1 MIKVLHEQSETE
13 CRSARADGEQLW
25 MDVTEFQT
33 VTGWSW
39 KPEGFCRGDVCVPV
53 PPARA
58 QEFVAGSTVN
68 TAAFWDRMGNPV
80 VHDAAGKVW
89 VLGSSATERG
99 VTLQSLNA
107 PDFSLPDLD
116 GRMHSLAE
124 HRGKKVF
131 LVTWASW

>member
-1 MIKVLHEQSETE
+1 MKVGYTRQEGDQIPT
-13 CRSARADGEQLW
+13 RPTTIPAIMARATFALGVSDARHGRPYHPDFDLW
-25 MDVTEFQT
+25 
-33 VTGWSW
+33 S
-39 KPEGFCRGDVCVPV
+39 
-53 PPARA
+53 
-58 QEFVAGSTVN
+58 
-68 TAAFWDRMGNPV
+68 GN
-80 VHDAAGKVW
+80 DQWAY
-89 VLGSSATERG
+89 ERG